1 MRYNYCLLK
10 TCSFDNAIQEFS
22 QAQPQGLQNDK
33 SKHVY
38 DGVIF
43 EGVFTFILVLVFL
56 YFEGVLKEKQ
66 LFYSHQL
73 DMR

>member
-22 QAQPQGLQNDK
+22 QPQPQGLQNDK

-38 DGVIF
+38 MYDGVIF
-43 EGVFTFILVLVFL
+43 QGVFTFILVLVFL
-56 YFEGVLKEKQ
+56 YFQGV
-66 LFYSHQL
+66 
-73 DMR
+73 